1 MSIFTKQK
9 EAGMAQFDVRVA
21 SIEDAER
28 IAEIHVACWY
38 ETYRSLLPD
47 HFLDQMTVADRADMW
62 RGVFAAFDAR
72 AFGQCAVLELDGE
85 AVGFAGYCAQR
96 DEALKAQGFGGEI
109 TAVYVR
115 RANQGQGA
123 GRLLMRW
130 CAESLVAAGVQ
141 GAALWALRENAP
153 ARGFYER
160 LGGEICGEAEETRDG
175 AVLTSVAY
183 GWADVSVLAI
193 Q

>member
-1 MSIFTKQK
+1 
-9 EAGMAQFDVRVA
+9 MAQFDVRVA

-28 IAEIHVACWY
+28 IAGIHVACWQ
-38 ETYRSLLPD
+38 ETYRGLLPD
-47 HFLDQMTVADRADMW
+47 HLLDEMTVADRAEMW
-62 RGVFAAFDAR
+62 RGVFAAFDAG

-85 AVGFAGYCAQR
+85 AVGFAGYCTQR
-96 DEALKAQGFGGEI
+96 DEVLRAQGFGGEI

-115 RANQGQGA
+115 RAYQGQGA

-130 CAESLVAAGVQ
+130 SAEQLIAAGVQ
-141 GAALWALRENAP
+141 GAALWALRENTL
-153 ARGFYER
+153 ARRFYER
-160 LGGEICGEAEETRDG
+160 LGGAICGETQETRDG

-183 GWADVSVLAI
+183 GWADVSVLIA